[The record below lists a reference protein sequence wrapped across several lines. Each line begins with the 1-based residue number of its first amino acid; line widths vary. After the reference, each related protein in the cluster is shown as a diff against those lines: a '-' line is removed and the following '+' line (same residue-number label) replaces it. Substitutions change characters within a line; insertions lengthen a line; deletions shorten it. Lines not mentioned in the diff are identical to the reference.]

1 MQREHHSDHKSQN
14 KWTGG
19 KRRRN
24 NTNDRNL
31 NNGGI
36 GNSLG
41 ATKLF
46 EAQVIPAL
54 LHNCESWIGL
64 NETHISDL
72 QDFQDKL
79 MRKLLR
85 LSPSTPKAKL
95 HWDSG
100 VQMMKRQIAEKK
112 LLFLRKTMER
122 EDSNKTRKA
131 LLNETVMGLKGLGY

>member
-1 MQREHHSDHKSQN
+1 MIRAF
-14 KWTGG
+14 
-19 KRRRN
+19 
-24 NTNDRNL
+24 L
-31 NNGGI
+31 II
-36 GNSLG
+36 GNPKYRKDTLKAIKERPMNMGGVVKEHSV

-72 QDFQDKL
+72 QDFQDKF

-85 LSPSTPKAKL
+85 LPPSTPKAIL

-100 VQMMKRQIAEKK
+100 LKMMKWQIADQY
-112 LLFLRKTMER
+112 LLFLRKTKKR
-122 EDSNKTRKA
+122 EDSNISPA
-131 LLNETVMGLKGLGY
+131 E